1 MAGAALVDPRMSL
14 QRPGLPPVA
23 AGTPKTV
30 GPTKPGQVLDA
41 PLLRPEP
48 HRKLQ
53 KPSHPIPL
61 HRSRY
66 ATLRRDGRQEHLEN
80 LSYPDREI
88 VGFVFLMSIRR
99 HIFWRYILQ
108 VVKLRLA
115 KITHRKYIDAKRIT
129 SCRNP
134 TVLHETLRRAA
145 GTDLN
150 ESEISPKAVFKRWA
164 SLNRILFRI
173 QEDVWVSETVRPA
186 KNLKRCLRDGL
197 PLTGSYSEFK
207 KMFGFPRQS
216 DQLRI

>member
-1 MAGAALVDPRMSL
+1 MQGW
-14 QRPGLPPVA
+14 QITGLTF
-23 AGTPKTV
+23 GTIGLILTILTLTGVITV
-30 GPTKPGQVLDA
+30 
-41 PLLRPEP
+41 
-48 HRKLQ
+48 
-53 KPSHPIPL
+53 SHLNPI
-61 HRSRY
+61 
-66 ATLRRDGRQEHLEN
+66 
-80 LSYPDREI
+80 YPI
-88 VGFVFLMSIRR
+88 ICIAFVGFVFWMSIRR

-115 KITHRKYIDAKRIT
+115 KITHRKYIHAKRIT

-134 TVLHETLRRAA
+134 TILHQTLRRSA